1 MILSIPW
8 HALCSITLPDNTDIS
23 TKDVKYL
30 TQPKMYS
37 KGETI
42 MKKTIILITALI
54 GITFMATQAFS
65 WGPGKGMGGYGAGT
79 NCPGIDRNAYNDLSK
94 AQQDELAALRQ
105 TFIDDTYELRTSL
118 MQKHNEVRMLM
129 ETSTPDRAE
138 LTRLSDEAAD
148 LRKQLRENRID
159 FMLSAKKVAPELR
172 FGQGMGKGY
181 HKGYGKGNCPG
192 RGQGYGSGQGRNYGG
207 GQGSGSGRY

>member
-1 MILSIPW
+1 MAR
-8 HALCSITLPDNTDIS
+8 ALLYSFTRQYRYQQ
-23 TKDVKYL
+23 KHVKYL
-30 TQPKMYS
+30 KQPIMYT

-65 WGPGKGMGGYGAGT
+65 RGPGKGMGVYGPGT
-79 NCPGIDRNAYNDLSK
+79 NCPGIGQNAYNDLSK
-94 AQQDELAALRQ
+94 TQQDELAALRQ

-118 MQKHNEVRMLM
+118 MQKHNEIRLLM
-129 ETSTPDRAE
+129 ETSAPDRAE

-148 LRKQLRENRID
+148 LMKQLQKNRID
-159 FMLSAKKVAPELR
+159 FMLAAKKVAPELR
-172 FGQGMGKGY
+172 FGPGMGKGY

-192 RGQGYGSGQGRNYGG
+192 KGQGYGSGQGRKYSG
-207 GQGSGSGRY
+207 GQGYGCGRY

>member
-1 MILSIPW
+1 
-8 HALCSITLPDNTDIS
+8 
-23 TKDVKYL
+23 YL

-105 TFIDDTYELRTSL
+105 TFIDDTYALRTSL

-148 LRKQLRENRID
+148 LMKQLQENRID

-172 FGQGMGKGY
+172 FGQGQGMGKGY
-181 HKGYGKGNCPG
+181 HKGYNKGNCP
-192 RGQGYGSGQGRNYGG
+192 RGFSGKGYYDQNQGRRHGG
-207 GQGSGSGRY
+207 GQGMMNQ